1 MNKINKT
8 LDEAVGELTVE
19 RVESILSVM
28 CEGGISYWA
37 DLEYDKE
44 EYQKVKQRLIDGGM
58 EGSLSWELV
67 LAQILIS
74 GGKLGI
80 IEQEDGAAHELTLD
94 KLKHG
99 IELWF
104 LNPRYHEDTNEW
116 EEVDAEGADVICQFA
131 IFDDIIYG

>member
-8 LDEAVGELTVE
+8 LDDAIGELTAV
-19 RVESILSVM
+19 RVEGLLSTM
-28 CEGGISYWA
+28 FEGGIGYWA
-37 DLEYDKE
+37 NLEYDREKYLE
-44 EYQKVKQRLIDGGM
+44 AKQRLIDCGM
-58 EGSLSWELV
+58 EKSLSWEMV
-67 LAQILIS
+67 LAEMLLYN
-74 GGKLGI
+74 GKLVI
-80 IEQEDGAAHELTLD
+80 IEQEDGAVHELTLD

-116 EEVDAEGADVICQFA
+116 EEVDAEGADIICQLA